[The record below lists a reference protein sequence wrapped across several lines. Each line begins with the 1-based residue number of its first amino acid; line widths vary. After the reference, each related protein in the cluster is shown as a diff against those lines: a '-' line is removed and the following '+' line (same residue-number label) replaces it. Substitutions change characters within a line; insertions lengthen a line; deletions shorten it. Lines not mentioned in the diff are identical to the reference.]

1 MEEHKGQEANTSI
14 FSDEVCEDK
23 NQQCSS
29 WAESGECSK
38 NPAYMLP
45 NCAKSCGECGSGKN
59 LKYFKGCFQ
68 IFELQNVL
76 EF

>member
-1 MEEHKGQEANTSI
+1 MGGLRSI

-59 LKYFKGCFQ
+59 LK
-68 IFELQNVL
+68 
-76 EF
+76 